1 MNGLS
6 NWYRLL
12 MSKSQHTLLLRFRL
26 IHQLIHRL
34 WRHQLMLLQQSHLL
48 IITRLRQRHTPPCPH
63 HLMHWHQLMHH
74 LIMLLQQRHQLM
86 HHQLMHHHLMH
97 HLIMLLQQRHQ
108 LMHHQLMHQIHP
120 LIIMH
125 LHQRHTLPCHQ
136 FMSHPLMH
144 HRPQWSQKRVHIIY
158 PFLVRIMVIG
168 WIQQFLLV

>member
-48 IITRLRQRHTPPCPH
+48 IITRLRQRHTPPCP
-63 HLMHWHQLMHH
+63 
-74 LIMLLQQRHQLM
+74 
-86 HHQLMHHHLMH
+86 HHLMH